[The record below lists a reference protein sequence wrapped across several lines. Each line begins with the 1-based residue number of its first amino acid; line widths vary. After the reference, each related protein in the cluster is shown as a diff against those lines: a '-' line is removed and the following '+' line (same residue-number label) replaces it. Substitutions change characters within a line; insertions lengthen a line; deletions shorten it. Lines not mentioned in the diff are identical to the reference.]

1 MARTAARLTIEDN
14 CFNLGYLYI
23 GKEDDDS
30 YVVEHHMFRLVPLV
44 NKIEIVF
51 NYGMS
56 RLIFGFRKGNVLLG
70 TAHFDIRS
78 NAEHIP
84 TILQWAT
91 ENNFNII
98 EEGNRPKSL
107 DKYFA

>member
-23 GKEDDDS
+23 MKEDDS

-44 NKIEIVF
+44 NKIDMVF
-51 NYGMS
+51 SYNKS
-56 RLIFGFRKGNVLLG
+56 RLMFGFRKGNILLG

-91 ENNFNII
+91 ENNVNII

>member
-14 CFNLGYLYI
+14 CFSLGYLYI
-23 GKEDDDS
+23 AKEDDS

-44 NKIEIVF
+44 NKIEMVF
-51 NYGMS
+51 SYGKG

-70 TAHFDIRS
+70 TSHFDIRS

-84 TILQWAT
+84 TILQWAI
-91 ENNFNII
+91 ENNVNII

-107 DKYFA
+107 DKYFN